1 MKPVHV
7 RNSCL
12 NALILLSFGVSCS
25 AFAAQGPD
33 ESTEAAP
40 PTTGW
45 NVTTIRGSDAVNAV
59 LIRAISLVG
68 TPYQWGGST
77 PGSGFDCSGLVNFV
91 FKDMLDVK
99 LPRTSRELAAAQGPR
114 IDFDDLKPGDL
125 VFFGSNGVV
134 SHVGIYIGERRFI
147 HAPRTG
153 TVVRLEKIDQS
164 YWTGRYTGARRII
177 ST

>member
-1 MKPVHV
+1 MKPVHI
-7 RNSCL
+7 RTSCL
-12 NALILLSFGVSCS
+12 KSLIFIGLCLPASV
-25 AFAAQGPD
+25 FAAPGADQGAEP
-33 ESTEAAP
+33 AAP
-40 PTTGW
+40 ATGW
-45 NVTTIRGSDAVNAV
+45 NVSTIRGSDAVNAV

-68 TPYQWGGST
+68 TPYQWGGAT

-114 IDFDDLKPGDL
+114 IDFDELQAGDL
-125 VFFGSNGVV
+125 VFFGAKGVV
-134 SHVGIYIGERRFI
+134 SHVGIYIGERRFV

-164 YWTGRYTGARRII
+164 YWSGRYTGARRVIAL
-177 ST
+177 